1 MVHLF
6 RVDGDDNPEVQA
18 VHVPRMQIR
27 SAAFSPDGGQILMC
41 GERST
46 SWGSFDLHAPRHAQE
61 RVPSATALCC
71 HSAATVRHPG
81 HPGAGCG
88 ALGLGCP
95 ARSSHAPL
103 PLVCGGKWQLGVAP
117 RMPRRRPVQAGRMDL
132 LPGVLGRAERG
143 FRQVIPSPDG
153 KHLVLLGA
161 SGALLP
167 L

>member
-81 HPGAGCG
+81 RQGRRVRGSGPR
-88 ALGLGCP
+88 LPRTLL
-95 ARSSHAPL
+95 ARSSHAP
-103 PLVCGGKWQLGVAP
+103 
-117 RMPRRRPVQAGRMDL
+117 
-132 LPGVLGRAERG
+132 
-143 FRQVIPSPDG
+143 
-153 KHLVLLGA
+153 
-161 SGALLP
+161 
-167 L
+167 

>member
-1 MVHLF
+1 MHLF

-61 RVPSATALCC
+61 SAECHRLGAATVLPQCC
-71 HSAATVRHPG
+71 HSAATPAAR
-81 HPGAGCG
+81 GAGCG

-103 PLVCGGKWQLGVAP
+103 PLVCGGK
-117 RMPRRRPVQAGRMDL
+117 
-132 LPGVLGRAERG
+132 
-143 FRQVIPSPDG
+143 
-153 KHLVLLGA
+153 
-161 SGALLP
+161 
-167 L
+167 